1 VTTDH
6 EYEQIRA
13 SRHGPVLLLTLNRPE
28 RLNAWTPR
36 MSRELS
42 AAIAGAND
50 DPAIGAVVVTGE
62 GRGFCAG
69 ADIKGE
75 FAPKLDQRPPGD
87 ESDDAVEPRETPAG
101 DWVRLCR
108 SSKPLVAAING
119 PALGVGLTMVLPF
132 DRLIAARSATI
143 SLRFVR
149 MGLVPELASS
159 HFLVARCGWGSAS
172 WLALSG
178 VTITGDEAAA
188 MGVVDRVV
196 GDDEVLDAALADA
209 EVLAAN
215 PAPQMRVIK
224 ELLSLNGVDADLDA
238 VQRRE
243 LVALEAAYRSPEHH
257 EAVRAFLEKRP
268 PDFGSVAGC

>member
-1 VTTDH
+1 
-6 EYEQIRA
+6 
-13 SRHGPVLLLTLNRPE
+13 VLLLTLNRPE